1 MPAGAVLSPP
11 DSTQNSSDDEEE
23 GQSRPRQ
30 VLGLMEL
37 EDAVRSM
44 EVVDEPSSPVGSVED
59 SNAPLTLKI
68 RASNIDGPM
77 KKNPQHTHSVSA
89 QESSFFDRRGSIS
102 SVGTYGSE
110 ESDDDERYPRPNLVR
125 KKSGELVKP
134 SLVRPSSQRRHS
146 SLPGTPTYKRG
157 VHFDEHLEEV
167 RHFLVADRPIAV
179 SAGTSPADGRDDDQ
193 DYHFPDDKSP
203 ATSNAVSW
211 EIRAVNFPPL
221 HEHRRHMPIR
231 ADRLFLSADQKSLIG
246 IVAVANLAFQKT
258 VVARFTLDYW
268 KTTSEVVAEYD
279 PEQRLKPRDDGFDQ
293 FKFSIK
299 LSDQANLE
307 TRTLLL
313 CLRYDVNG
321 TQYWDSNDG
330 QNFQVDFM
338 KKTKSAPEE
347 EPKPMRALPH
357 SKHNNAPAL
366 PRSRSTP
373 AFDEDFAASMEERH
387 SLRFKESRERLLPDT
402 PPPTMRKHNSS
413 GSNFG
418 TRYDF
423 GASLSTAL
431 SNAQAALGD
440 KSGIKSKSNGL
451 PPKPSV
457 NPAFFTGSPVQGN
470 GSGSPMPQNL
480 QNKALDSRA
489 YQEFVSK
496 YCFVGLT
503 TSSRKA
509 PTN

>member
-1 MPAGAVLSPP
+1 MSPP

-23 GQSRPRQ
+23 GRSRPRQ
-30 VLGLMEL
+30 VQGLIEL

-44 EVVDEPSSPVGSVED
+44 DVVEEPSSPAGSVED
-59 SNAPLTLKI
+59 IHPPLQLKI
-68 RASNIDGPM
+68 RGSNIDGVM
-77 KKNPQHTHSVSA
+77 RKTPQHTHSVSA
-89 QESSFFDRRGSIS
+89 QESSFFDRRGSAS
-102 SVGTYGSE
+102 SAGTYGSE
-110 ESDDDERYPRPNLVR
+110 ESDDDEGFRPVLLR

-146 SLPGTPTYKRG
+146 SMPGTPTYKRG
-157 VHFDEHLEEV
+157 VHFDEQLEEV

-193 DYHFPDDKSP
+193 DYNFPDDKPP

-268 KTTSEVVAEYD
+268 KTTSEVVAEFD
-279 PEQRLKPRDDGFDQ
+279 PEQRLKPREDGYDQ

-338 KKTKSAPEE
+338 KKTKPATEE
-347 EPKPMRALPH
+347 ERKPMKALPH
-357 SKHNNAPAL
+357 SKHNGAPVL

-373 AFDEDFAASMEERH
+373 AFDEDFSVSMEQR
-387 SLRFKESRERLLPDT
+387 SRLRFKESRERLLPDT
-402 PPPTMRKHNSS
+402 PPPTMRKANSS
-413 GSNFG
+413 GTQFG
-418 TRYDF
+418 QRYDWSN
-423 GASLSTAL
+423 SLHTAL
-431 SNAQAALGD
+431 SHAQAALGD
-440 KSGIKSKSNGL
+440 KSGIKPKSNGI
-451 PPKPSV
+451 PPKPAV
-457 NPAFFTGSPVQGN
+457 NPAFFTGSPVHGN
-470 GSGSPMPQNL
+470 GTGSPLPQNL
-480 QNKALDSRA
+480 QNKTLDSKA
-489 YQEFVSK
+489 YQEFVAK
-496 YCFVGLT
+496 YCFVGLKKA
-503 TSSRKA
+503 TSTASE
-509 PTN
+509 N